1 MREWVFLAILAA
13 SAWLNAAEPVKI
25 GLATYYTVAS
35 CQHEGTSGV
44 YTANKESFDEQ
55 DYTCAMRDKRCYR
68 KAGTSVYFKVTNLKT
83 KQSCIVRL
91 NDFGP
96 GKGPAKRGVIIDLTP
111 AAKKAIGMKG
121 GEVKVSVE
129 EVPKP

>member
-1 MREWVFLAILAA
+1 MRQWVFLTFLLAA
-13 SAWLNAAEPVKI
+13 VGLKAAEPVKI
-25 GLATYYTVAS
+25 GLATYYTVKS
-35 CQHEGTSGV
+35 CQKEGTSGV
-44 YTANKESFDEQ
+44 YTANSETYDENAL
-55 DYTCAMRDKRCYR
+55 TCAMRDKRCYR
-68 KAGTSVYFKVTNLKT
+68 KASASVYFKVMNLNNNK
-83 KQSCIVRL
+83 SCIVRL

-96 GKGPAKRGVIIDLTP
+96 GVGPTKRGVIIDLTP